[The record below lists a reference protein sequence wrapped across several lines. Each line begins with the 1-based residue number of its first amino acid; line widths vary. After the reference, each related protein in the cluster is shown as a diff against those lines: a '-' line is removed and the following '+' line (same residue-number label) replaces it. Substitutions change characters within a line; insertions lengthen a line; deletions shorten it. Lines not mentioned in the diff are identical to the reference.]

1 MSLVRSESFDYSE
14 ISQRFNSSECQ
25 IHRGIILDF
34 FFFGNVTLN
43 VRIGSVSNWVDR
55 VEMSVS
61 IQRPWSTLNHF
72 EGSKPGERIDVPSWH
87 LQLSRGKQMNNETVI
102 GVENS
107 SAIINQLQWKSSEI
121 VEREPV
127 DMKSD
132 NATGSEG
139 GVVAEV
145 NAR

>member
-1 MSLVRSESFDYSE
+1 
-14 ISQRFNSSECQ
+14 
-25 IHRGIILDF
+25 
-34 FFFGNVTLN
+34 
-43 VRIGSVSNWVDR
+43 
-55 VEMSVS
+55 
-61 IQRPWSTLNHF
+61 
-72 EGSKPGERIDVPSWH
+72 
-87 LQLSRGKQMNNETVI
+87 MNNETVI

-139 GVVAEV
+139 GGRREGG
-145 NAR
+145 RGSGGGKRPIME